1 MALSTSPRKTVPLS
15 GGDDWEGPS
24 KPRQPGITR
33 RVFYCG
39 VVVESENGRGIALD
53 VQELIQSLGDPL
65 SEFEEQEAP
74 SAEALAEERDTES
87 RIQDMTDT
95 SAIQEL
101 ITELVTTERSYVKR
115 LHILKQDYAD
125 PLRSFARSKETAI
138 IPAYEAKT
146 LFGNL
151 DDLLPVNQALLSDL
165 EKMMLPD
172 GPQTVGSVGDVVLRH
187 FKERRGFERYKQYY
201 SKREEAQKILK
212 DMTRRSSSFAGF
224 IDRIK
229 YSSADTKN
237 RIGLSELL
245 MDPVQRIPRY
255 TLLFRTMIKRMP
267 PGDIQR
273 AKLIEANEIASKIA
287 QADVDDETKRATIL
301 TCLEASVDGFPVNLI
316 SNSRHFIDCIDVQDV
331 LAETPLSPLET
342 LHCTLFLFDDK
353 LILVKRPGNGEKT
366 GRSLS
371 GIDQADKVNK
381 SGKLPSG
388 LKKSGLSCKGVFDV
402 SDVVATDVGGSDF
415 HLYLEVLPQD
425 QTDRWSG
432 RPFRALS
439 VVFPPA
445 PVGLNPVRS
454 ETEKKRFL
462 EKLWHVQAKY
472 RTKTGNSI
480 ALRAEEREVESKG
493 GRVTFART
501 YYNLYQRTAF
511 LRETK
516 KTKVIV
522 HIDPLGSADPIPFGM
537 NAPPYVSI
545 RLQPMA
551 GDLSRYSVT
560 SSDPNDE
567 GEEDIVQ
574 TLRVPDRIVHTI
586 HQYGLFKFGTGKNSV
601 PSTPTASTRSRAAI
615 FGLDMIS
622 RNLFGAL
629 PGSSKGD
636 LFGGSISGHRRTK
649 SFVSRSSTYTTSE
662 GSLMRFSHSSKST
675 VTAATSMS
683 SMDEDSFAGSRSSS
697 RSRKLLKKRSK
708 SPMSAE
714 SSPRR
719 SRSQPQ
725 SREVS
730 RERMSGYASSPAED
744 DEETVTMPQPVE
756 DMDESEWD
764 LTRRL
769 ELARQNSQ
777 NQHGGP
783 PLTLSWEQPVEET
796 IYEEEPPQGIRPS
809 SRASRVTR
817 PTTPVTRPQS
827 TAPTEPER
835 PTRPQSALSH
845 RSSTSTSAPHPRGP
859 RSPSPL
865 PPSPTAELTPF
876 RSSDEIEAALETT
889 LVNMSQLPTT
899 PRRTASPLPRS
910 RRQPFDPAENMAV
923 TPKMAGTLPRLTMGK
938 VEPLSIKKV
947 STSPTKMSPTKLLLS
962 PTKSVVETP
971 PLRGSVEAVAARGS
985 GLAQTR
991 VTKMSSASAPSPVE
1005 SSKNEDTMNRL
1016 IRKAEATKVDVR
1028 VVSPI
1033 SRQIV
1038 ADSIY
1043 MQINSSRKAVKRI
1056 RMDAEKLHVNLKK
1069 MGEEA
1074 QRRPQTP
1081 LSRGVV
1087 RTAAEQ
1093 QPVQGAP
1100 RSSARPSS
1108 ASRTHVLRQT
1118 RDAQERMEE
1127 LHQVIQRREGGLGR
1141 TQSITQFDS
1150 PLTPTRSPSAGP
1162 SSAARAEAEEL
1173 ARQIDDAAGH
1183 ADGVLKGAL
1192 EHHNALGL
1200 DLEKLA
1206 ADLKEKAAL
1215 LEKARTELQNAK
1227 RQCDLVK
1234 DLLADTTAEKEI
1246 MYEAFNEELDK
1257 MYTEAQLPDEEAWTA
1272 MTQDLRQAKA
1282 ERNSYRQENSH
1293 LKRRLAQTEMEKEE
1307 CVRFRFSFP
1316 LHMGRAP
1323 ARARA
1328 HIVTP
1333 DGPRLRCA
1341 SCSALALPLAA
1352 SSPLQHIPLALALAH
1367 ASLIDTHHSSLITH

>member
-1 MALSTSPRKTVPLS
+1 MTSISTSPRKTVPLS

-39 VVVESENGRGIALD
+39 VVVESENGRDIPLD

-65 SEFEEQEAP
+65 SEFEERESP
-74 SAEALAEERDTES
+74 SAEALAEERVSDTET
-87 RIQDMTDT
+87 RIQDMTNT
-95 SAIQEL
+95 SAVQEL
-101 ITELVTTERSYVKR
+101 ITELVITERSYVKR

-151 DDLLPVNQALLSDL
+151 DDLLPVNQALLADL

-201 SKREEAQKILK
+201 SKREEAQSILK
-212 DMTRRSSSFAGF
+212 DMTRRSSNFAGF

-237 RIGLSELL
+237 RVGLSELL

-255 TLLFRTMIKRMP
+255 TLLFRTMIKRMA
-267 PGDIQR
+267 PGDTQR

-301 TCLEASVDGFPVNLI
+301 NYIGTSVEDFPVNLI
-316 SNSRHFIDCIDVQDV
+316 SNSRQFIDCIDVQDV
-331 LAETPLSPLET
+331 IAETPLSPLET

-353 LILVKRPGNGEKT
+353 LMLVKRPGNGEKT

-371 GIDQADKVNK
+371 GVDQADKVNK
-381 SGKLPSG
+381 SGKLLPSA

-402 SDVVATDVGGSDF
+402 SDVVATDVGGCDF
-415 HLYLEVLPQD
+415 HLYLEVPPQD

-472 RTKTGNSI
+472 RTRTGNSI

-516 KTKVIV
+516 KTKVVV
-522 HIDPLGSADPIPFGM
+522 HIDPLGSSDPIPFGI

-586 HQYGLFKFGTGKNSV
+586 HQYGLFKFGTGKHSI

-615 FGLDMIS
+615 FGLDVIS

-675 VTAATSMS
+675 VTAATSLSS
-683 SMDEDSFAGSRSSS
+683 SMDEDSLAGSRSSS
-697 RSRKLLKKRSK
+697 RSRKLLKRRSK

-719 SRSQPQ
+719 ARSQPQ

-730 RERMSGYASSPAED
+730 RERVSGYASSGRED
-744 DEETVTMPQPVE
+744 DEDTVTMPQPVE

-783 PLTLSWEQPVEET
+783 PLTPSWEEPVEET

-809 SRASRVTR
+809 SRASRTTR

-835 PTRPQSALSH
+835 PTRPHSALSH
-845 RSSTSTSAPHPRGP
+845 RSSTSTTTPHPHPRGP

-865 PPSPTAELTPF
+865 PPSPTADSPF
-876 RSSDEIEAALETT
+876 RSSDEIEAALE
-889 LVNMSQLPTT
+889 NMGQLPTT
-899 PRRTASPLPRS
+899 PQRTASPLPRS
-910 RRQPFDPAENMAV
+910 RRQPFEPAENMVV
-923 TPKMAGTLPRLTMGK
+923 TPKMAGALPRLAMGK
-938 VEPLSIKKV
+938 VEPLSIKKAA
-947 STSPTKMSPTKLLLS
+947 
-962 PTKSVVETP
+962 SVRASVETVSVRGAVESASV
-971 PLRGSVEAVAARGS
+971 RGSVETASARGS

-991 VTKMSSASAPSPVE
+991 VSKVTAASASTSTSAPSPAE
-1005 SSKNEDTMNRL
+1005 SSGGGDTMNRL
-1016 IRKAEATKVDVR
+1016 IRKAEATKVD
-1028 VVSPI
+1028 
-1033 SRQIV
+1033 
-1038 ADSIY
+1038 
-1043 MQINSSRKAVKRI
+1043 INSSRKAVKRI
-1056 RMDAEKLHVNLKK
+1056 RMDAEKLQASLKK
-1069 MGEEA
+1069 LGEDA
-1074 QRRPQTP
+1074 PPRRPQTP
-1081 LSRGVV
+1081 LRGVV
-1087 RTAAEQ
+1087 RTPQ
-1093 QPVQGAP
+1093 STQYK
-1100 RSSARPSS
+1100 
-1108 ASRTHVLRQT
+1108 T

-1127 LHQVIQRREGGLGR
+1127 LHQVIQRREGGGVLGR
-1141 TQSITQFDS
+1141 THSISQFDS
-1150 PLTPTRSPSAGP
+1150 PLSPRTPPP
-1162 SSAARAEAEEL
+1162 PPSAARAEAEEL
-1173 ARQIDDAAGH
+1173 ARQIDDAAGR
-1183 ADGVLKGAL
+1183 ADGVLRGAL
-1192 EHHNALGL
+1192 EHHDALGL
-1200 DLEKLA
+1200 DLERLA
-1206 ADLKEKAAL
+1206 ADLAEKAAL
-1215 LEKARTELQNAK
+1215 LEKARAELQNAR

-1272 MTQDLRQAKA
+1272 MTRDLRQAKA
-1282 ERNSYRQENSH
+1282 DRNAYRQENSH

-1307 CVRFRFSFP
+1307 WGA
-1316 LHMGRAP
+1316 L
-1323 ARARA
+1323 
-1328 HIVTP
+1328 
-1333 DGPRLRCA
+1333 LREHG
-1341 SCSALALPLAA
+1341 L
-1352 SSPLQHIPLALALAH
+1352 IP
-1367 ASLIDTHHSSLITH
+1367 